1 VSDASGNST
10 QTSESAASGEPTPAS
25 ESAASGGL
33 MPTSETAEVLVEV
46 DDGVAVITINRP
58 RARNAVNGAVARGIA
73 AALDELEERK
83 DVAAYVLTGAGGTF
97 SSGMDL
103 KGFMTGDF
111 PVLAGR
117 GFGGIVE
124 APPKKP
130 IIAAIEGYALAG
142 GCELALACDIIVA
155 SEEAKFG
162 LPEPKR
168 GLVAGAGGVMRLP
181 QRIPYHIAM
190 EIALTG
196 DHFPASRLYELG
208 LVNHVTPAG
217 GALAKALEL
226 AKKIAGNAPL
236 ALAATKRVMVES
248 ADWSRDEMFK
258 KQGEIINPVFGS
270 KDAMEGAAA
279 FAEKRAPQWK
289 GE

>member
-1 VSDASGNST
+1 VSDAR
-10 QTSESAASGEPTPAS
+10 EAE
-25 ESAASGGL
+25 
-33 MPTSETAEVLVEV
+33 EVLVEV
-46 DDGVAVITINRP
+46 DGGVAVVTINRP

-73 AALDELEERK
+73 AAVDDLDGRS
-83 DVAAYVLTGAGGTF
+83 DVSVIVLTGAGGTF

-103 KGFMTGDF
+103 KGFLTGDL
-111 PVLAGR
+111 PVVEGR

-124 APPKKP
+124 APPRKP
-130 IIAAIEGYALAG
+130 IIAAVEGYALAG
-142 GCELALACDIIVA
+142 GFELALSCDIVVA

-168 GLVAGAGGVMRLP
+168 GLVAGAGGIMRLP
-181 QRIPYHIAM
+181 RRIPYHVAM

-196 DHFPASRLYELG
+196 EHYPAARLYELG
-208 LVNHVTPAG
+208 LVNRIMPAG
-217 GALAKALEL
+217 GALAGALEL
-226 AKKIAGNAPL
+226 ARTIAANAPL
-236 ALAATKRVMVES
+236 ALAATKRVIVES

-258 KQGEIINPVFGS
+258 KQAEIINPVFGS

-279 FAEKRAPQWK
+279 FAEKRPPNWK

>member
-1 VSDASGNST
+1 VSD
-10 QTSESAASGEPTPAS
+10 
-25 ESAASGGL
+25 
-33 MPTSETAEVLVEV
+33 EVLVEV

-58 RARNAVNGAVARGIA
+58 KARNAINGTVARGVA

-97 SSGMDL
+97 CSGMDL
-103 KGFMTGDF
+103 KGFLSGDF
-111 PVLAGR
+111 PVVEGR
-117 GFGGIVE
+117 GFGGVAE
-124 APPKKP
+124 TPPKKP
-130 IIAAIEGYALAG
+130 LIAAVEGYALAG
-142 GCELALACDIIVA
+142 GCELALACDIIIA

-181 QRIPYHIAM
+181 RRIPYHIAM

-196 DHFPASRLYELG
+196 DHFPASRLYEVG
-208 LVNHVTPAG
+208 LVNHITPVG
-217 GALAKALEL
+217 EALAKAVEL
-226 AKKIAGNAPL
+226 AKRIAANAPM
-236 ALAATKRVMVES
+236 ALAATKRVIVES
-248 ADWSRDEMFK
+248 ADWSLDEMFK